1 MVTAV
6 KNHALHAFLLI
17 ALWILAATWSGQPIN
32 TIIGGALLLF
42 PLGIW
47 FAQTTT
53 TRSVIARKRLTKLTP
68 SRQQWWGIVL
78 GLAVGAVAGVLLYQ
92 QRTGGGETA
101 VSNTL
106 IRWGTIAGLIGGWLG
121 RWLVGIWGGLSFKI
135 PSLLYFSTW
144 KATSWLGLALVIA
157 LAYFFLGQYIT
168 FSPDTGEVQ
177 TAVSYTDFIIP
188 LAILGYIGYWVSQTM
203 NGTQQRMIKTIR
215 SFRTSPRWFT
225 LSTTFFGAL
234 LGAVLVIP
242 KQAADSG
249 ILTSS
254 TLGSIAVTSGLG
266 WWAGKQ
272 MLRIK
277 AQTTRTLLV
286 WTLMFALGG
295 IALVFNLP
303 GETGSLPNALTAGGL
318 VGLLVGLAQLRF
330 HVWTWARLLGLT
342 AVGVLAV
349 VVSSGL
355 SLGQLNVIAALF
367 FGLLIT
373 LMIVNWFTGK
383 K

>member
-17 ALWILAATWSGQPIN
+17 ALWILAATWSGQPVN
-32 TIIGGALLLF
+32 TIILGALLLF

-47 FAQTTT
+47 FAKITT

-144 KATSWLGLALVIA
+144 RVTSWLGLALVIA
-157 LAYFFLGQYIT
+157 LAYFFLRQYIT

-215 SFRTSPRWFT
+215 GFRTSPRWFT

-266 WWAGKQ
+266 WWAGKRL
-272 MLRIK
+272 LRIK
-277 AQTTRTLLV
+277 AKTTRTLLV

-349 VVSSGL
+349 IVSSGL